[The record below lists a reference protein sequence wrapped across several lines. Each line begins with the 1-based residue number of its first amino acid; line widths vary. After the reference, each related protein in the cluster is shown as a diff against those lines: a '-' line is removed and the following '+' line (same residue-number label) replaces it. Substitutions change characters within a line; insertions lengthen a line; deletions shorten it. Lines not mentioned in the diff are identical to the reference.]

1 MSRIPYQS
9 WRFAWYDVANPLAAA
24 IRSVDR
30 IISVSP
36 NYVREILTP
45 EGGMGLDHELSQR
58 GTSLVG
64 IRNGIDTSIWDPH
77 TDPHL
82 PRKYKFKSRTRGKAE
97 ARAALLARAGWT
109 DDGTAIIGVVSRLVD
124 QKGIDFLLG
133 AVPYL
138 EGMGARVVLLGS
150 GLQWLT
156 DWVRHMVGEHPDVLF
171 AEVDKYDEPF
181 AHLIFAGSDLFCMPS
196 RFEPCGL
203 AQMQAMAYGTP
214 TIATAVGGLVDTIV
228 DADADP
234 AEGTGFLTRTVDVT
248 GLVDALHR
256 GLRAHR
262 ADPRFAGIV
271 ERGMSVDWS
280 WAVPAAE
287 HRAIYRELADLA
299 RRPDA

>member
-1 MSRIPYQS
+1 
-9 WRFAWYDVANPLAAA
+9 
-24 IRSVDR
+24 
-30 IISVSP
+30 
-36 NYVREILTP
+36 
-45 EGGMGLDHELSQR
+45 
-58 GTSLVG
+58 
-64 IRNGIDTSIWDPH
+64 
-77 TDPHL
+77 
-82 PRKYKFKSRTRGKAE
+82 
-97 ARAALLARAGWT
+97 LARAGWT

-262 ADPRFAGIV
+262 SDPRLAGIV